1 MTTSNQPK
9 PFQELTSWDLVLL
22 GTTHISNPKNLQ
34 KSTKTFPG
42 INLVVLDSPWANAY
56 LEPQQKEQFYLVFML
71 KRSRD

>member
-1 MTTSNQPK
+1 MG
-9 PFQELTSWDLVLL
+9 LGTSWDDSYLE
-22 GTTHISNPKNLQ
+22 PQ